1 MAGERF
7 TLAHRILVLWAT
19 FACVVVA
26 ASMAVGQGD
35 RPPALVFTEE
45 VRPQEFHDQITL
57 VGRTEAWKTS
67 RLVAEVS
74 GRVARIDAEEG
85 NWVVKGTPLITIDSQ
100 RLRLLYRAKEAEIG
114 QVRVT
119 RELAR
124 TQLERASKL
133 FQEGLIRQSTLD
145 SSHAW
150 VIINDER
157 YNQLEA
163 EREQMQLDLDRSI
176 VRAPYDGYTGGRLVD
191 VGEWVSPGTP
201 VFEMVDLSRVR
212 VRVDLPE
219 RHFGRLSLGSAVT
232 ILTGNAELSE
242 IEGVVV
248 GFSPNAKAETHTFPV
263 FIEVLNRELRLGGGM
278 LVTTRLFLDDTFTSL
293 AVSKDAIVRQG
304 MQTLVYAVVDGKAAP
319 VPVQTLSSNGS
330 LVAVKSDGLQEGM
343 QVVIRGN
350 ERIFPGSPVTI
361 GNAPPETVSGS
372 VSEAAGQPN

>member
-1 MAGERF
+1 
-7 TLAHRILVLWAT
+7 
-19 FACVVVA
+19 
-26 ASMAVGQGD
+26 
-35 RPPALVFTEE
+35 
-45 VRPQEFHDQITL
+45 
-57 VGRTEAWKTS
+57 
-67 RLVAEVS
+67 
-74 GRVARIDAEEG
+74 
-85 NWVVKGTPLITIDSQ
+85 
-100 RLRLLYRAKEAEIG
+100 
-114 QVRVT
+114 
-119 RELAR
+119 
-124 TQLERASKL
+124 
-133 FQEGLIRQSTLD
+133 
-145 SSHAW
+145 
-150 VIINDER
+150 
-157 YNQLEA
+157 
-163 EREQMQLDLDRSI
+163 MQLDLDRSI